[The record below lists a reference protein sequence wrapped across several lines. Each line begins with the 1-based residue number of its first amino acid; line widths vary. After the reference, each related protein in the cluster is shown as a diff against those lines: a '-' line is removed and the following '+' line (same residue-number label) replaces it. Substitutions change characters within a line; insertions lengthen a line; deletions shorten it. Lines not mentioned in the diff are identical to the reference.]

1 MYVEMCMFTSA
12 VCYLDRSASWLVYGN
27 LLCISC
33 DGSFEQPVWAVVEK
47 VDHEQRLVPFFNLLP
62 AQTAQE

>member
-1 MYVEMCMFTSA
+1 MCMFTSA

-47 VDHEQRLVPFFNLLP
+47 VDHEQRLVTFF
-62 AQTAQE
+62 